1 VRSLVFVVV
10 LVWVAC
16 SCGPSYQ
23 AVNECDARFEHC
35 YALDLTAGASPGN
48 RRTCWREWLRGYTY
62 GQSRDRV
69 EYAATRLSQLSLE
82 STVPREGLP
91 NSRSSAD
98 AASNAPLPIPTNAF
112 FPPPNVAEIATP
124 TASSVAE
131 KSPAASA
138 SRAPGSECT
147 DACVSQWRVCRDPC
161 AGTTCSACDGKYR
174 ACASACFREE
184 ARSGKPVPSAIR

>member
-1 VRSLVFVVV
+1 MRSLVFVVV
-10 LVWVAC
+10 LAWVSC

-35 YALDLTAGASPGN
+35 YALDLTVGTPPGS

-82 STVPREGLP
+82 STLP
-91 NSRSSAD
+91 GQSLQIGRSAPDAGSSA
-98 AASNAPLPIPTNAF
+98 APPIPTSAF
-112 FPPPNVAEIATP
+112 FPPPNVAPVATP
-124 TASSVAE
+124 AASSVAE
-131 KSPAASA
+131 KSPVASS
-138 SRAPGSECT
+138 SRAPGSECA
-147 DACVSQWRVCRDPC
+147 DACASQWRVCRDPC
-161 AGTTCSACDGKYR
+161 TGTTCSACDGRYR

-184 ARSGKPVPSAIR
+184 AKSGRPVPSAIR